1 MPEGD
6 RSFSGALNRIE
17 QICGQVSVP
26 VIVKEV
32 GFGMSKESAG
42 KLYEAGAAAVDIG
55 GYGVQIFRKSKI
67 SEDSG
72 KLLFDSWGISTAA
85 SLAEIRSSFPASTM
99 IASGGLQDAL
109 DVAKAIALGASCTG
123 MAGHF

>member
-42 KLYEAGAAAVDIG
+42 SCMKLERRLLILAVT
-55 GYGVQIFRKSKI
+55 GYKFFENRKSPK
-67 SEDSG
+67 
-72 KLLFDSWGISTAA
+72 TAA
-85 SLAEIRSSFPASTM
+85 NYFLTRGAFRQPQVWRKSALRFPQA
-99 IASGGLQDAL
+99 Q
-109 DVAKAIALGASCTG
+109 
-123 MAGHF
+123 